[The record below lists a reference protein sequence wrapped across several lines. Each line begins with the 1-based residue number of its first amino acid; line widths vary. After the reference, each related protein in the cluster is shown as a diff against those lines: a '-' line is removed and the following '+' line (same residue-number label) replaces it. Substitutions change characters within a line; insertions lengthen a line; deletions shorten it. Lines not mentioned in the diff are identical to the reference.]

1 MPNSFLNRIKK
12 HVTTDG
18 LIYARKSLDLVD
30 ALQLALDKKGW
41 NQADLAKALGKAP
54 SEINKWLNPAH
65 NMTLKTIAKL
75 EDKLE
80 VTLLAT
86 PVRYQAKQQS
96 LLFGHEFEQQHYR
109 ALVDGSSMTNVSIS
123 VSTHVTQV
131 SEATVVPN
139 QYAAA
144 VTSEVEISAT
154 TSTPEQAFSDYAS
167 MAA

>member
-86 PVRYQAKQQS
+86 PLRHQAKQQAT
-96 LLFGHEFEQQHYR
+96 LFGHEFEQQHYR
-109 ALVDGSSMTNVSIS
+109 ALVDGHSVANVRIS
-123 VSTHVTQV
+123 VSTHVTQA
-131 SEATVVPN
+131 SEATVAPI

-144 VTSEVEISAT
+144 ITSEVEISAT